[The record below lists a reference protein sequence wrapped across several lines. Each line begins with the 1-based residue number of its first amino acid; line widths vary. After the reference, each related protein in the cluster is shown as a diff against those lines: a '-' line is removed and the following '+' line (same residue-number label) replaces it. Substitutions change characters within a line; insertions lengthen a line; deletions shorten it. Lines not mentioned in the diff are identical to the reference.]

1 MVRCFVILL
10 GFLPALGWS
19 ERVDDFLLFDQHGQ
33 ARTLYEHKSKAAI
46 VIMIQ
51 GNGCPIVRNA
61 VTDYRA
67 LRDEYQP
74 RNVHFMMLNANLQD
88 QPSTILGV
96 AETYGIDWPI
106 LHDKTQSVGKSLNLI
121 RTAEVLVIDPGT
133 WEIAYRGPINDRQA
147 YERQRA
153 EASNHFAA
161 AAIDRV
167 LTGESVDVPRRETLG
182 CLIYFAKG

>member
-1 MVRCFVILL
+1 MVRFIITLL
-10 GFLPALGWS
+10 GFLPILGWA
-19 ERVDDFLLFDQHGQ
+19 EPVQNFELLDQYGQ
-33 ARTLYEHKSKAAI
+33 PHTLYEHKNKAAI

-67 LRDEYQP
+67 LRDQYQIG
-74 RNVHFMMLNANLQD
+74 NVHFMMLNANLQD
-88 QPSTILGV
+88 QPNTILRE

-121 RTAEVLVIDPGT
+121 RTAEVLVIDPAT
-133 WEIAYRGPINDRQA
+133 WEIAYRGPINDRQG
-147 YERQRA
+147 YERQKA
-153 EASNHFAA
+153 KALNHFAA
-161 AAIDRV
+161 AAVDSV
-167 LTGESVDVPRRETLG
+167 LSGESVAVPRRDTLG